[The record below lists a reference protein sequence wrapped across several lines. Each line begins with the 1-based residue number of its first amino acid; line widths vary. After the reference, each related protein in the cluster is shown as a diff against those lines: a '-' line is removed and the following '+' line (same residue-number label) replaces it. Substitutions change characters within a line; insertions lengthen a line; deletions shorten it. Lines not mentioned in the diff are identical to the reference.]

1 MVQGSRLMVK
11 GAWMKRVV
19 HLKLYYMVPIRLL
32 FEVIVEGNTMNDVT
46 FIKKRGEMER
56 I

>member
-1 MVQGSRLMVK
+1 
-11 GAWMKRVV
+11 
-19 HLKLYYMVPIRLL
+19 MVPIRLL

-56 I
+56 IRIKITIFAEKIK